1 MEAVEGVE
9 FDGGDVGVVD
19 EFGEHAAGIN
29 RVELAVIT
37 DPHRSPLLCSCD
49 LRIVVHR
56 YPRPIAFKGSSSLLG
71 PRRWRHRS
79 RSHLV
84 ARAR

>member
-49 LRIVVHR
+49 LRVVVHR
-56 YPRPIAFKGSSSLLG
+56 
-71 PRRWRHRS
+71 
-79 RSHLV
+79 
-84 ARAR
+84 